1 MPTPSVSGSVN
12 WLRMSSAG
20 KMQLD
25 TVKEEQEE
33 AKVEEVVRERRRRRA
48 KKRETLG
55 ATEARL
61 RCFWCSGGSWGIA
74 GKDETRVISFLIIQ
88 TYSWDQI
95 LTRVIW
101 DSYSW
106 LQ

>member
-1 MPTPSVSGSVN
+1 
-12 WLRMSSAG
+12 
-20 KMQLD
+20 MQSD

-48 KKRETLG
+48 KKRETL
-55 ATEARL
+55 EARL

-74 GKDETRVISFLIIQ
+74 GKDDTRVISFLIIQ
-88 TYSWDQI
+88 TYSWNQI